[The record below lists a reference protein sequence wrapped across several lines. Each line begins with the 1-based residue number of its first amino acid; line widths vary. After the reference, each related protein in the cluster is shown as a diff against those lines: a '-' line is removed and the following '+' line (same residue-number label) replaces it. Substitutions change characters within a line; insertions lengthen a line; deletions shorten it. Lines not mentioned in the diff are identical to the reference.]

1 MRNRAYF
8 KAIYFRTEDGI
19 LFEIATKRPA
29 FSTDEPLEKMNE
41 ALCLPDHHQHLRA
54 QLEKK
59 SSSFI
64 IKASKVQPDRAVC
77 GHRRTF

>member
-19 LFEIATKRPA
+19 LFEIATKSLR
-29 FSTDEPLEKMNE
+29 FSAVEFLEKMGE

-54 QLEKK
+54 QLKK
-59 SSSFI
+59 NL
-64 IKASKVQPDRAVC
+64 VPL
-77 GHRRTF
+77 